1 MKLKNC
7 ESCLVYGTDK
17 KPLSRAR
24 VVELKENEVRLFFHT
39 SKLRNARVKTIVD
52 FYDGQKGLIR
62 CLCDVTL
69 RKNPGFLNTGE
80 PWMADCTVLKVYE
93 EFQRQKDV
101 RVKVRIPS
109 EFVLEDGSYVTGVI
123 QNISAGGLY
132 LVTNRELKRG
142 QQFIFVYRFKTDLCR
157 VTAKILRIQDLQGGY
172 GYGCRFMDLASNEE
186 ADIRNFVYQQQIQRQ
201 MERQKQ
207 LGLPEEDEL

>member
-1 MKLKNC
+1 
-7 ESCLVYGTDK
+7 
-17 KPLSRAR
+17 
-24 VVELKENEVRLFFHT
+24 
-39 SKLRNARVKTIVD
+39 
-52 FYDGQKGLIR
+52 
-62 CLCDVTL
+62 
-69 RKNPGFLNTGE
+69 
-80 PWMADCTVLKVYE
+80 MADCTVLKVYE

-142 QQFIFVYRFKTDLCR
+142 QQFIFVYRFRSDLCR
-157 VTAKILRIQDLQGGY
+157 VTARILRIQDLQGGY
-172 GYGCRFMDLASNEE
+172 GYGCQFMDLAPNEE

-201 MERQKQ
+201 MEKQ
-207 LGLPEEDEL
+207 RKLGLTLEDEL